1 MNEPTLATKAPAPA
15 VETAARLLDALS
27 AHGGSATL
35 DELTRD
41 VGEPRSSIHRILTT
55 LISVGAVSRA
65 PRRGG
70 YRLGL
75 KVLDWG
81 SAYARAVDL
90 FEEFRAVAI
99 PLSREINETV
109 RLAMLDIPDIVWV
122 AKVDCTRAVR
132 LASEIGQRD
141 PVHASAAGKVFLAWN
156 GALLDTL
163 GPVAAVTPYT
173 LTSPE
178 ALRTE
183 LAGVRVAGYAADQQE
198 AAENLCSVAAPIS
211 PRGTL
216 VAAMSICVCCQ
227 ALEGTYRDT
236 LVSGL
241 LEASAIL
248 AKSLPGSPGP
258 ATSNGSA
265 G

>member
-1 MNEPTLATKAPAPA
+1 MKEPTLSTRAPAPA
-15 VETAARLLDALS
+15 VETAARLLDALA
-27 AHGGSATL
+27 AHGGTSTL

-81 SAYARAVDL
+81 SAYVKAVDL
-90 FEEFRAVAI
+90 FDEFRSLAI
-99 PLSREINETV
+99 ALSAEVNETV
-109 RLAMLDIPDIVWV
+109 RLAMLDLPDVVWV

-141 PVHASAAGKVFLAWN
+141 PVHASAAGKVFLASS
-156 GALLDTL
+156 APLIDSLESL
-163 GPVAAVTPYT
+163 PPVTPHT
-173 LTSPE
+173 LTSLD
-178 ALRTE
+178 ALCAE
-183 LAGVRVAGYAADQQE
+183 LAAVRESGYAIDQQE
-198 AAENLCSVAAPIS
+198 AAENLCSVAAPVTT
-211 PRGTL
+211 GGAV
-216 VAAMSICVCCQ
+216 VAAMSISVCCRTLDG
-227 ALEGTYRDT
+227 AYRDT

-241 LEASAIL
+241 LEASSAL
-248 AKSLPGSPGP
+248 GRSVAGSAG
-258 ATSNGSA
+258 AARSNGSS